1 MSDFESHFFLQI
13 SPEMEGFR
21 LDKALAEL
29 LTGHSRG
36 AIQQWIKQ
44 GRVLV
49 DGEIAKQKLKL
60 CGTEH
65 VEISIPD
72 PESGHWPAQ
81 EIQIEVVD
89 EDEHIM
95 VINKPAG
102 LVVHPGAGNHDQ
114 TLLNGLLYHDS
125 GLALLPRAGIVHRLD
140 KDTTGLMVIAK
151 TEQSRQHLIE
161 QLSSREMHREYL
173 ALVNGIM
180 ISGEIIDQPIARH
193 RRDRLRMT
201 VTPSGKP
208 AITRT
213 RVLEKFRSHS
223 LVQAN
228 LKTGRTHQIRVHLS
242 WRGYPVVGDKLYG
255 NRYRPPP
262 RASVELVASLQ
273 GFQRQALHAHKLSL
287 VHPHSGEEK
296 TWQQPVPEDMNN
308 LIRLLRQD
316 AESNSGSRKL

>member
-13 SPEMEGFR
+13 PPEMAGVR

-29 LTGHSRG
+29 LTAHSRG

-44 GRVLV
+44 GSVLV
-49 DGEIAKQKLKL
+49 NGEIAKQKLKL
-60 CGTEH
+60 GGTEH
-65 VEISIPD
+65 VEISVPD
-72 PESGHWPAQ
+72 SAPGNFTAQ
-81 EIQIEVVD
+81 EIHIEIVY
-89 EDEHIM
+89 EDDHIM

-102 LVVHPGAGNHDQ
+102 LVVHPGAGNHDG
-114 TLLNGLLYHDS
+114 TLLNGLLFHNSDLS
-125 GLALLPRAGIVHRLD
+125 VLPRAGIVHRLD

-193 RRDRLRMT
+193 RRDRLRMA

-213 RVLEKFRSHS
+213 RVLDKYRSHS

-228 LKTGRTHQIRVHLS
+228 LETGRTHQIRVHLS
-242 WRGYPVVGDKLYG
+242 WRGYPIVGDTLYG

-287 VHPHSGEEK
+287 IHPDSGEEK
-296 TWQQPVPEDMNN
+296 TWQQPVPEDMND

-316 AESNSGSRKL
+316 AEINSGSKQP